1 MVATPTP
8 PHVSVASAKDDASA
22 SASAT
27 ATALLEKHQQAESSS
42 GASLS
47 AQKPRLLIQKTHA
60 AFVSKLYAMV
70 ADKNTDAL
78 ISWSAE
84 GDSFKVTDP
93 VEFARQVLPAYFKH
107 GNWQSFVRQLNM
119 YGFHKI
125 SDLAY
130 GGIFGD
136 AQLWMFKHYYF
147 RRGELKQLQNIKRR
161 GPKAVAAAQDTSPQ
175 MSAASPGSAS
185 ELLESTAEL
194 PQDAASAPSAPATPA
209 LVASSNNA
217 QPLILP
223 AATASASPSPNEAV
237 SASAF
242 GLLQVGNDDLKRNIA
257 DLQQSNTLL
266 HRENQA
272 MRAKIADIQGAFAGI
287 VGFLEAA
294 IVRPATAHHA
304 HGAETISP
312 VVEAFK
318 KLASDISPA
327 LSHPCSSEHQERGTD
342 FLQPAPFRAGRWVQP
357 QWAADSYHHHHHEH
371 SCSKH
376 QHQHQHNHPHS
387 YLQQA
392 SGHSCSCAA
401 ALPPV
406 RPGCC
411 AQPGTFA
418 HISNPSPPSQELPAA
433 ATPVDARCF
442 DHSFLHSRAR
452 RSSSTSSGTS
462 SSGGST
468 ILDGGC
474 AEMKERKVG
483 SFTASPPQVG
493 GGGSWGR
500 QSYSNHLESSLRETL
515 PSKRPRIL

>member
-22 SASAT
+22 AAT
-27 ATALLEKHQQAESSS
+27 ATALLEKHQQVESSG

-136 AQLWMFKHYYF
+136 AQLWMFKHYSF

-161 GPKAVAAAQDTSPQ
+161 GPKAVATAQNTSPQ

-185 ELLESTAEL
+185 ELLVSTAEL
-194 PQDAASAPSAPATPA
+194 PQGAAPAPSAPATPT

-217 QPLILP
+217 QPLMLP
-223 AATASASPSPNEAV
+223 VATASASPSPNEAV
-237 SASAF
+237 GASAF
-242 GLLQVGNDDLKRNIA
+242 GFSMDDHVVDLKRNIA
-257 DLQQSNTLL
+257 GLQQSNTLL

-294 IVRPATAHHA
+294 IVRPATTHHA

-318 KLASDISPA
+318 KLANDISPA
-327 LSHPCSSEHQERGTD
+327 LSHPYSSEHQERSTD

-357 QWAADSYHHHHHEH
+357 QWTADSYHHHHEH

-376 QHQHQHNHPHS
+376 QHPHS

-392 SGHSCSCAA
+392 SGHSCSCTA

-418 HISNPSPPSQELPAA
+418 HISNLSPPSQELPAA
-433 ATPVDARCF
+433 AAPVDTRCF

-474 AEMKERKVG
+474 GELKERKVG
-483 SFTASPPQVG
+483 SFIASPPQAG
-493 GGGSWGR
+493 GGGSWSR
-500 QSYSNHLESSLRETL
+500 QPYSNHLESSLRETL
-515 PSKRPRIL
+515 PAKRPRIQ